1 MECYRD
7 QREREER
14 EEKQFQNNIVNAGAD
29 VVGLAGSFAGAMNAY
44 SNYKN
49 LKNEYAELQKEF
61 AELQKKA
68 EKERKEKDT
77 KIDNLNKALAQ
88 STREWY
94 QNVLYEII
102 YPLVEPTIRVA
113 HEQGT
118 SLSIEQLKEVIAILI
133 KQACENTELKQ
144 HEIDFIIFLV
154 KKTEIIQYIASYNTC
169 PNLVEFINNSV
180 IITVNN
186 YGINYF
192 HENITPFFSMFTP
205 QEIAAGYPSN
215 ETFSWASKEQIKS
228 ILWILMPCYGQRIIL
243 FDENLQY
250 LDKEQVNKLTSEQI
264 QAIKNAKIHFPQN
277 SPIYQKIYAKTKE
290 IPPTGKSE
298 CCLLI

>member
-1 MECYRD
+1 MECLRD
-7 QREREER
+7 RIEREER

-44 SNYKN
+44 NKYKN
-49 LKNEYAELQKEF
+49 LQNECGELR
-61 AELQKKA
+61 KKLSEQEEA
-68 EKERKEKDT
+68 KKERKQE
-77 KIDNLNKALAQ
+77 IQNLKLELAQ
-88 STREWY
+88 KSREWY
-94 QNVLYEII
+94 QDVLCEII
-102 YPLVEPTIRVA
+102 YPLVEPTIKVA

-133 KQACENTELKQ
+133 KQACENTGLKQ
-144 HEIDFIIFLV
+144 HEIDFIIFLA

-169 PNLVEFINNSV
+169 PSLVEFINNSV
-180 IITVNN
+180 IVVVNN

-205 QEIAAGYPSN
+205 QEIAARYPSN
-215 ETFSWASKEQIKS
+215 ETFSWASEEQIKN
-228 ILWILMPCYGQRIIL
+228 ILWILIPCYGQRIIL

-250 LDKEQVNKLTSEQI
+250 LDKEQVNKLTSKQI

-277 SPIYQKIYAKTKE
+277 SPIYQKIYAKAKE